1 MLMFSKNVPY
11 IAQAGLLLSL
21 GADSHAKK
29 LINDALAEMTDGIC
43 EFAQGYMRADLQ
55 LVVAALK
62 ATVDALEAVLNDDDR
77 DIPNAKNRQKFCPD
91 CVKKRQ
97 AAQSHKSYL
106 KHREYYLER
115 SLAQAERR
123 KQEALEERMLEE
135 LLLAKRPEP
144 KYSITQVVKKAK
156 DLGISYGWCSYL
168 LSVGKVCME

>member
-1 MLMFSKNVPY
+1 MSTPKC
-11 IAQAGLLLSL
+11 
-21 GADSHAKK
+21 
-29 LINDALAEMTDGIC
+29 EMCG
-43 EFAQGYMRADLQ
+43 
-55 LVVAALK
+55 
-62 ATVDALEAVLNDDDR
+62 R

-97 AAQSHKSYL
+97 AAPSHKSYL

-144 KYSITQVVKKAK
+144 KYSITQVVEKAK

>member
-1 MLMFSKNVPY
+1 MSTPKC
-11 IAQAGLLLSL
+11 
-21 GADSHAKK
+21 
-29 LINDALAEMTDGIC
+29 EMCG
-43 EFAQGYMRADLQ
+43 
-55 LVVAALK
+55 
-62 ATVDALEAVLNDDDR
+62 R

-123 KQEALEERMLEE
+123 KQETLEERMLEE

-144 KYSITQVVKKAK
+144 KYSITQVVEKAK
-156 DLGISYGWCSYL
+156 DLGSAFGRKSLYGMKGERLYDADYEVRRIDGRFCPA
-168 LSVGKVCME
+168 GC

>member
-1 MLMFSKNVPY
+1 MSTPKC
-11 IAQAGLLLSL
+11 
-21 GADSHAKK
+21 
-29 LINDALAEMTDGIC
+29 EMCG
-43 EFAQGYMRADLQ
+43 
-55 LVVAALK
+55 
-62 ATVDALEAVLNDDDR
+62 R

-106 KHREYYLER
+106 KHRKYYLER

-144 KYSITQVVKKAK
+144 KYSITQVVEKAK
-156 DLGISYGWCSYL
+156 DLGISYTAGVRICFRSEK
-168 LSVGKVCME
+168 SVWNERRALI

>member
-1 MLMFSKNVPY
+1 MSTPKC
-11 IAQAGLLLSL
+11 
-21 GADSHAKK
+21 
-29 LINDALAEMTDGIC
+29 EMCG
-43 EFAQGYMRADLQ
+43 
-55 LVVAALK
+55 
-62 ATVDALEAVLNDDDR
+62 R

-123 KQEALEERMLEE
+123 KQETLEERMLEE

-144 KYSITQVVKKAK
+144 KYSITQVVEKGERPRHQLRLVFVSAFGRKS
-156 DLGISYGWCSYL
+156 LYGMQGERLYDADYEVRRIDGRFCPA
-168 LSVGKVCME
+168 GC